1 MEYIYSALI
10 LHESGKEINENNV
23 TSVLKAAEV
32 EVEDVRVKALVAALD
47 GVDIED
53 ALKSGAAVQVA
64 AAAAA
69 VPTENVSVDAV
80 EAEVEEDDGAAEE
93 AAVAGL
99 GDLFG

>member
-64 AAAAA
+64 AA
-69 VPTENVSVDAV
+69 VPTENASVDVAAV
-80 EAEVEEDDGAAEE
+80 EAESEEENEAAEE

>member
-64 AAAAA
+64 AAA

>member
-64 AAAAA
+64 AAAA